1 MTFAHYLRILRA
13 RKRIVLTVL
22 AAIVAAAVVFVT
34 FVPRTYTATTSVIV
48 DYKVP
53 DVVGGGFVLPPQL
66 LSGFMAT
73 QINIIT
79 SPTVALRVAKTMK
92 LDEGA
97 ATVAPEEAKK
107 RSTSESDK
115 TDDATY
121 LPVARQLLKQV
132 QVRPNRDSSVLDIKF
147 TSNDPQQAAAL
158 ANAFAQAYMDLTLDL
173 RVQPARESAAWFD
186 VQTKT
191 AREALE
197 AAQAKLSKYQQE
209 KGITATDEKFDTE
222 STRLDQLTA
231 QLSLAQAMT
240 YEVASRQRIAK
251 ESLDS
256 GGSPDQNPD
265 VMTNPLVV
273 AAKADLARLEARMRE
288 VSANYGKNHPQFIA
302 LTAEV
307 EGARQRL
314 RAEMR
319 NVALSQTSALQ
330 VAQRRE
336 AELRNA
342 VAAQKARV
350 LQLRQERDGMA
361 VLAREVEST
370 QKAFDLSQQ
379 RLSLTNL
386 ESRARQTNVAVLTPA
401 VEPHEPSSPRPVPTI
416 LAAAVFGLGLG
427 IALAM
432 LLELMDARIRSVDDI
447 GQALAIP
454 VLATIP
460 RYRLAHIPT
469 TLLLEE
475 KHRPSGAS

>member
-1 MTFAHYLRILRA
+1 MTFSHYLRILRA
-13 RKRIVLTVL
+13 RKRVVLTVFTL
-22 AAIVAAAVVFVT
+22 VVAAAIVFVT

-73 QINIIT
+73 QMNIIT
-79 SPTVALRVAKTMK
+79 SPTVALRVAKAMK
-92 LDEGA
+92 LEGEGA
-97 ATVAPEEAKK
+97 ATAAQNTQKPATSEDAKK
-107 RSTSESDK
+107 
-115 TDDATY
+115 DDAAY
-121 LPVARQLLKQV
+121 LPVVRGLLRQL
-132 QVRPNRDSSVLDIKF
+132 QVRPNRDSSLLDIKF
-147 TSNDPQQAAAL
+147 TADDPQQAAAM
-158 ANAFAQAYMDLTLDL
+158 ANAFARAYMDLTLDL

-186 VQTKT
+186 EQTKT

-209 KGITATDEKFDTE
+209 KGITATDERLDTE
-222 STRLDQLTA
+222 SIRLDQLTA
-231 QLSLAQAMT
+231 QLSAAQVMT
-240 YEVASRQRIAK
+240 YEAASRQRMAK

-265 VMTNPLVV
+265 VLANPVIV
-273 AAKADLARLEARMRE
+273 AAKSDLARLEARMRE

-314 RAEMR
+314 RSEMR
-319 NVALSQTSALQ
+319 NVALSQASSLQ

-336 AELRNA
+336 AELRTA

-361 VLAREVEST
+361 VLAREVESR

-401 VEPHEPSSPRPVPTI
+401 AEPHEPSFPRTIPTI

-427 IALAM
+427 IAFAL

-469 TLLLEE
+469 TLYLED
-475 KHRPSGAS
+475 KPRPSGGS